1 MQNWNSYINRLDLP
15 KTMYSFQN
23 IYNLVGDSNATVVL
37 RLKDMVI
44 AIENQLFEDT
54 KFKTQTTKNT
64 IEDFFQ
70 LTHATRW
77 DILLKNGAI
86 SFSVYKQAFELLK
99 VLDRTTMPNASNL
112 YAAITSLADVIEAL
126 IAKEPFEEQL
136 LIMKEQGDIKLTTLE
151 EKHSYN
157 LFPSIE
163 NIPMPTKM
171 NEATLENF
179 WEVLIVHYELE
190 IHKFSYELIKTM
202 VRYNPDGALK
212 NMKILFRALGQAR
225 LNYLAEEKSMEINDT
240 FIDNQKFA
248 LVATEQLWETMYSI
262 YGLSVSEYQEA
273 KGILKLIK
281 HDQVPKN
288 ILLAGF
294 NSFEKLVTEL
304 FYAVKKQQSL
314 GHIFDSQGVEEQQI
328 ENSKE
333 IKQNSNQNES
343 FKDHILSIK
352 SEESRLST
360 KNEVLEESAA
370 TTLIAERGADMI
382 NIMRGDLTPEAIVS
396 RVPKKQPIK
405 FGSMFLQ
412 KIKGLQKSSNETV
425 VNANELGDFQS
436 YMHIERKIERDTIEM
451 LKEMQSAS
459 SPQLLLLLG
468 SVGDGKSHLL
478 AYLKST
484 KPELFENVYIHNDA
498 TESHS
503 RTRPAEETLERILAP
518 FEDDQ
523 EPKQHIVIAINY
535 GKLHNFYLMQEEKEK
550 FKCFRSYIDSLNIFK
565 NVKDSKGNLTFEN
578 FHTVDFSK
586 EKYYS
591 INEKGVYSVFF
602 SSILDKIVAQNE
614 SNEIY
619 KAWLLDKENNK
630 WTIAHENY
638 AFLMN
643 ELVRKRV
650 VEKLIHVII
659 RNKLIVSTREF
670 YNLIVDLIVP
680 SEILLS
686 PNSTAFSL
694 NNSLPNLLFN
704 HPERSAILFGFNELD
719 PVFIKNNLN
728 DELIASIF
736 MHPNLE
742 TYLKDT
748 IQIQN
753 QFPFDSHWK
762 NAIANNEYLEVARFV
777 IRLKEL
783 LNEEDKNTDFSH
795 FIRYLYAF
803 FKGDGDV
810 IEEVFTTLEKVV
822 FQWKGSPKES
832 YAYLTNNLKK
842 GFRMAI
848 PMDLDRTLD
857 QEVFGSVE
865 DGDIHAANH
874 YITLGFNDINF
885 ELDLKLF
892 EILRHVSNGR
902 RPNLY
907 EVGQAIQFEDFYN
920 KIVKYFED
928 KEKKLLLVHVQT
940 NSYYEISKPRFSKA
954 KFDVKK
960 V

>member
-1 MQNWNSYINRLDLP
+1 M
-15 KTMYSFQN
+15 
-23 IYNLVGDSNATVVL
+23 
-37 RLKDMVI
+37 
-44 AIENQLFEDT
+44 
-54 KFKTQTTKNT
+54 
-64 IEDFFQ
+64 
-70 LTHATRW
+70 
-77 DILLKNGAI
+77 
-86 SFSVYKQAFELLK
+86 
-99 VLDRTTMPNASNL
+99 
-112 YAAITSLADVIEAL
+112 
-126 IAKEPFEEQL
+126 
-136 LIMKEQGDIKLTTLE
+136 DIKLTTLD

-157 LFPSIE
+157 LFPSID
-163 NIPMPTKM
+163 NISTPTKM
-171 NEATLENF
+171 DEATLESF
-179 WEVLIVHYELE
+179 WEVFIVHYELE

-225 LNYLAEEKSMEINDT
+225 LNYLAEEKSMEIDEA
-240 FIDNQKFA
+240 FIDDKKFA

-273 KGILKLIK
+273 KAILKLIK
-281 HDQVPKN
+281 HEQVPKN

-304 FYAVKKQQSL
+304 FYAVKKQQSIER
-314 GHIFDSQGVEEQQI
+314 IFNSNFASQEVKELQI
-328 ENSKE
+328 KNTKE
-333 IKQNSNQNES
+333 IKQNPNQNES
-343 FKDHILSIK
+343 FQDHILSLQL
-352 SEESRLST
+352 EESQLST

-370 TTLIAERGADMI
+370 TTLIEERSAELI
-382 NIMRGDLTPEAIVS
+382 NIMSGNLTPETIVNS
-396 RVPKKQPIK
+396 VPENQPIK

-425 VNANELGDFQS
+425 VNANELGDFQN
-436 YMHIERKIERDTIEM
+436 YMHIERKIERDTVEM

-518 FEDDQ
+518 FEDGQ

-550 FKCFRSYIDSLNIFK
+550 FQCFRSYIDSLNIFK
-565 NVKDSKGNLTFEN
+565 NVKDSKANLTFEN

-602 SSILDKIVAQNE
+602 TSILEKIAAQNE

-638 AFLMN
+638 AFVMN
-643 ELVRKRV
+643 EQVRKRI

-680 SEILLS
+680 PEILLS
-686 PNSTAFSL
+686 PQSTAFSL

-704 HPERSAILFGFNELD
+704 HPERSAILLGFNELD
-719 PVFIKNNLN
+719 PVLIKNSLN

-742 TYLKDT
+742 IYLKDAF
-748 IQIQN
+748 QIQD
-753 QFPFDSHWK
+753 QIPFDNHWK
-762 NAIANNEYLEVARFV
+762 NAIAINEHLEVAGFV

-783 LNEEDKNTDFSH
+783 LNEEDANTDFSH

-810 IEEVFTTLEKVV
+810 IEEVFTILEKVV

-842 GFRMAI
+842 EFRMAI

-874 YITLGFNDINF
+874 YITIGFNDINF

-892 EILRHVSNGR
+892 EILRHVSSGR

-907 EVGQAIQFEDFYN
+907 EAGQAIQFEDFYN

-954 KFDVKK
+954 KFDVKR